1 MPGLYVAS
9 VGAARTYVAVNFP
22 AGLSD
27 VICVTFTGRENIG
40 WETGRWLSGDL
51 LKYLL
56 GLALVLVVFEWW
68 TYHRRITV

>member
-9 VGAARTYVAVNFP
+9 AGAARTYVAVNLP

-27 VICVTFTGRENIG
+27 VNGVTLTGRENIT
-40 WETGRWLSGDL
+40 WETGWLSGEL
-51 LKYLL
+51 WKYLL